1 MRIRI
6 LHAIATTYETPPTG
20 VTQMLRLTPRNHDGQ
35 YVPTWR
41 IDVSSDC
48 QLHQHEDAFG
58 NITHSFTADGPFDTL
73 TINVEGEVDVQ
84 DTNGVVSGTLERFP
98 PSLFLRETALT
109 EPSPAIVNF
118 ADGIRAEAPGEP
130 LALLHALLREL
141 NDEMSVESER
151 PAANAAKAFAARC
164 GLKCDLAHVY
174 ITAARYLGIPTRYV
188 SGHCFGVNGAGRQE
202 ACHAWAEAHVEG
214 LGWIGFDPTDGIC
227 VTDAH
232 VRVAVGL
239 DALGAAPVRGQR
251 FGGSGETSKVTVHI
265 AQAGQQSQN

>member
-6 LHAIATTYETPPTG
+6 LHAIAYAYDTPPTG

-35 YVPTWR
+35 YVPAWR
-41 IDVSSDC
+41 IDLSCDC

-58 NITHSFTADGPFDTL
+58 NITHSFTAEGPFDTL

-109 EPSPAIVNF
+109 EPGPAIVEF
-118 ADGIRAEAPGEP
+118 AERVRADAPSEP

-141 NDEMSVESER
+141 CDAMSVEPER
-151 PAANAAKAFAARC
+151 PAANAAEAFTARC
-164 GLKCDLAHVY
+164 GLHRDLTHVY
-174 ITAARYLGIPTRYV
+174 IAAARHLGIPTRYV
-188 SGHCFGVNGAGRQE
+188 SGHCFGGNGAGAQE
-202 ACHAWAEAHVEG
+202 AYHAWAEAHVDR
-214 LGWIGFDPTDGIC
+214 LGWIGFDPAEGIC
-227 VTDAH
+227 VTDAY

-239 DALGAAPVRGQR
+239 DALGAAPVRRQT
-251 FGGSGETSKVTVHI
+251 FGGSGETSKVTVHV